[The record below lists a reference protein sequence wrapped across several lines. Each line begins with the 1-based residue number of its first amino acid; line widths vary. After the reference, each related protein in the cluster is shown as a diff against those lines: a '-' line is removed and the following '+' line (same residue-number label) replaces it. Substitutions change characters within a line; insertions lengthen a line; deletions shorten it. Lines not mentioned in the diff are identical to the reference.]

1 MAQKIAPLNPLRVFW
16 VVGRSTSFTDAA
28 QELLVTQAAVSRQI
42 GVLEDYFGTKLF
54 DRDLRVLTL
63 TPAGRRLHR
72 EIGPAFEAITWATS
86 EMLQKQN
93 ANAVTL
99 QTYPTFGSLWLIPK
113 VAALLGQEPKFVLN
127 IKSAIRPADYNF
139 DAADLCIR
147 IVPQLPSDAD
157 GFRICGD
164 RIAPVCIPSL
174 RTEMQSPES
183 VLKAAR
189 LITTKYRHSDW
200 TDWARAAN
208 FDMRGALFMNCDSSL
223 LAYQAA
229 LAGAGIAMAQL
240 ELIES
245 YLASRVLVAP
255 FGPALERDHAYW
267 CIWPKQRR
275 LTKPARLF
283 VDWLRAQVPDGT
295 PQRRAR

>member
-113 VAALLGQEPKFVLN
+113 VAALLGQQPKF
-127 IKSAIRPADYNF
+127 
-139 DAADLCIR
+139 
-147 IVPQLPSDAD
+147 
-157 GFRICGD
+157 
-164 RIAPVCIPSL
+164 
-174 RTEMQSPES
+174 
-183 VLKAAR
+183 
-189 LITTKYRHSDW
+189 
-200 TDWARAAN
+200 
-208 FDMRGALFMNCDSSL
+208 
-223 LAYQAA
+223 
-229 LAGAGIAMAQL
+229 
-240 ELIES
+240 
-245 YLASRVLVAP
+245 
-255 FGPALERDHAYW
+255 
-267 CIWPKQRR
+267 
-275 LTKPARLF
+275 
-283 VDWLRAQVPDGT
+283 
-295 PQRRAR
+295 